1 MPSRYKSVELRP
13 PQGGKLIGGLA
24 EDTGAEPNYSIKKNF
39 RRDLDVEMRREGW
52 SLFNPKFDKNPLN
65 MPLYEDDD
73 VTLFFQ
79 FSRPNGDTAL
89 LAAAGDKLYR
99 LFAEENLTDFI
110 DREWVEPD
118 ANKNDGY
125 HRGGEFSFSWKVIKD
140 DITVPGSIRSIDL
153 LSEGE
158 YFTEGSLPV
167 VSIDG
172 LGEATAN
179 IVPPDIE
186 PPQGVDA
193 PIISGIYTG
202 KRRRNYQLDVK
213 GTSYTLYRGAGEY
226 KYPLIENGTISTE
239 PVGFDYGMSIAFTQ
253 TSYPESER
261 FTWVAKPRRVG
272 EIIVTDRGKNYTRPP
287 EVTVTDAA
295 DNGSGV
301 LAKVNLHEMR
311 RWEAVALNG
320 YAVCNNGIDL
330 PYLYREE
337 WEQATQVFALRE
349 LGIVRVGCIAEH
361 GGYLVCSD
369 LTEFAE
375 GELDRWVSICKDNG
389 IDPYSNVTPELID
402 EHNLKVDETQYA
414 VMWSAP
420 GDPTEWG
427 SSVVGSIQADTNRW
441 YPKYPNLVK
450 SFNVG
455 EQFIVS
461 GVGPSGANLVTE
473 IEEIASSGGE
483 VMYFTLKDN
492 ASPPATTD
500 APRSPTGLDADD
512 HFDPIAPDD
521 LDADWDIQPPTG
533 LSVDPEEQYIVDTDF
548 EWPTEANG
556 THPTFYDY
564 PEGSRPLIRAIGNNP
579 LANGDLEDGEIYEVQ
594 RYNTDVLGGNRPDVG
609 DARIHTLDGTNLGFN
624 DRQDD
629 WWEVVKLETVT
640 FTEVAGNAYISVTQV
655 EGTPTS
661 FVSATGDSTGNA
673 QPPSDFMHSDVLSFS
688 NTVGGSSV
696 EILGDGSRILKME
709 KLMDV
714 LIIYRQTGYWMAQ
727 LTQSADDPFS
737 FTERYTGNRAA
748 LFRHSVANIV
758 DKYHIFV
765 GLQGVFKVDLTEAEP
780 SWVNSFQV
788 GPQFWRDLSLY
799 DQETVF
805 AYDNALTG
813 EIWMCLPKE
822 LGEDSTLAY
831 DYRTNTLSHIDQH
844 FTAGLT
850 IRRPQNPF
858 TERSDDMVIISYNG
872 IVYTYGYGYG
882 DIPPVFNRV
891 GEEYTSVISSTLM
904 NFRDRFNEKDIRS
917 YVLLLDQTNPAIG
930 TRMELYTQGSL
941 LDEKVLVV
949 DHSIDDLD
957 DETMVPVWSRALFYK
972 DKITVTGK
980 DNPLRLA
987 SRIFEVSDVK
997 SRSQTQATGEG
1008 YGGGGGGGGSSSGS
1022 SSGGG
1027 FSGSGGGGGAAVSA
1041 GTGGGNASNY

>member
-1 MPSRYKSVELRP
+1 MPSRYKSIELRP

-99 LFAEENLTDFI
+99 LFANEDLTDFI

-118 ANKNDGY
+118 ANKSDGY
-125 HRGGEFSFSWKVIKD
+125 HKGGEFSFTWKIIKD
-140 DITVPGSIRSIDL
+140 SITVPGSIRSIDL

-158 YFTEGSLPV
+158 YFSEASVPV
-167 VSIDG
+167 VNIDG
-172 LGEATAN
+172 LGEATASV
-179 IVPPDIE
+179 VPPDVEI
-186 PPQGVDA
+186 PQGDDA
-193 PIISGIYTG
+193 PIITGIYTG
-202 KRRRNYQLDVK
+202 KRRRNYSVDVS
-213 GTSYTLYRGAGEY
+213 GTTYNLYRGAGEY
-226 KYPLIENGTISTE
+226 KYPLVENGTISTT
-239 PVGFDYGMSIAFTQ
+239 PIGFDYGLSIAFPVE
-253 TSYPESER
+253 SYAEQER

-272 EIIVTDRGKNYTRPP
+272 DITITNKGKNYTRPP
-287 EVTVTDAA
+287 EIEVTDTTG
-295 DNGSGV
+295 NGTGV
-301 LAKVNLHEMR
+301 MAKVNLHEMR

-320 YAVCNNGIDL
+320 YAVCNNGIDI

-337 WEQATQVFALRE
+337 WEEATQVYALRE

-375 GELDRWVSICKDNG
+375 GELERWVQICEDND
-389 IDPYSNVTPELID
+389 IDPYSNVTPELIQ
-402 EHNLKVDETQYA
+402 EHDLKVDETQYA

-427 SSVVGSIQADTNRW
+427 VSAEGSIIAETDQW
-441 YPKYPNLVK
+441 FPKFPSLVK
-450 SFNVG
+450 SFEVG
-455 EQFIVS
+455 QDFIVAAA
-461 GVGPSGANLVTE
+461 GNLGANLVTK
-473 IEEIASSGGE
+473 IKSIAKGNNDE
-483 VMYFTLKDN
+483 VLYFELED
-492 ASPPATTD
+492 ASSPPAVTD
-500 APRSPTGLDADD
+500 APRAVTGLNAE
-512 HFDPIAPDD
+512 
-521 LDADWDIQPPTG
+521 LT
-533 LSVDPEEQYIVDTDF
+533 PELPQAASNLNAELAEGSEGGVTATSDSSGGGETV
-548 EWPTEANG
+548 
-556 THPTFYDY
+556 PTFTITVEQVDDGGG
-564 PEGSRPLIRAIGNNP
+564 ET
-579 LANGDLEDGEIYEVQ
+579 DLYTTYVHE
-594 RYNTDVLGGNRPDVG
+594 
-609 DARIHTLDGTNLGFN
+609 
-624 DRQDD
+624 
-629 WWEVVKLETVT
+629 
-640 FTEVAGNAYISVTQV
+640 GNA
-655 EGTPTS
+655 
-661 FVSATGDSTGNA
+661 
-673 QPPSDFMHSDVLSFS
+673 FS

-727 LTQSADDPFS
+727 LTRSITDPFS

-780 SWVNSFQV
+780 SWVSSFQV

-813 EIWMCLPKE
+813 EIWLCLPRE
-822 LGEDSTLAY
+822 LGDEATLAF

-872 IVYTYGYGYG
+872 TVYTYGYGYG
-882 DIPPVFNRV
+882 DIPAVFNRV
-891 GEEYTSVISSTLM
+891 NEEYVSVISSTLM
-904 NFRDRFNEKDIRS
+904 NFKDRFNEKDIRS

-980 DNPLRLA
+980 DNPLRLT
-987 SRIFEVSDVK
+987 SRIFEVSDVN

-1008 YGGGGGGGGSSSGS
+1008 YGGGGGGGGGSPAPAGAGGS
-1022 SSGGG
+1022 S
-1027 FSGSGGGGGAAVSA
+1027 
-1041 GTGGGNASNY
+1041 ASNY

>member
-79 FSRPNGDTAL
+79 FSRPNGNTAL

-99 LFAEENLTDFI
+99 LFANEDLTDFI

-125 HRGGEFSFSWKVIKD
+125 HKGGEFSFTWKVIRD

-167 VSIDG
+167 VNIDG
-172 LGEATAN
+172 LGEASAK

-186 PPQGVDA
+186 PPQGSDA
-193 PIISGIYTG
+193 PVITGIYTG

-287 EVTVTDAA
+287 EITVTDAA
-295 DNGSGV
+295 DNGTGV
-301 LAKVNLHEMR
+301 VAKVNLHEMR

-427 SSVVGSIQADTNRW
+427 ASLPGSIVEGTNRW
-441 YPKYPNLVK
+441 IPDNPSLVR
-450 SFNVG
+450 SIEIG
-455 EQFIVS
+455 QDFIV
-461 GVGPSGANLVTE
+461 PAAAELGANLVTTITNI
-473 IEEIASSGGE
+473 IEGSDG
-483 VMYFTLKDN
+483 VLYFELEHS
-492 ASPPATTD
+492 AAPPAATD
-500 APRSPTGLDADD
+500 MPRAITGLNAELAYDPVSPTDLNAERLIEPPTGLDAE
-512 HFDPIAPDD
+512 
-521 LDADWDIQPPTG
+521 LDADQSGQSGTPSLDVDQVNDGVASVTVVAVEEGDPTTTSITVVQVDSGGGENVGTG
-533 LSVDPEEQYIVDTDF
+533 LFVHE
-548 EWPTEANG
+548 
-556 THPTFYDY
+556 
-564 PEGSRPLIRAIGNNP
+564 
-579 LANGDLEDGEIYEVQ
+579 
-594 RYNTDVLGGNRPDVG
+594 G
-609 DARIHTLDGTNLGFN
+609 DA
-624 DRQDD
+624 
-629 WWEVVKLETVT
+629 
-640 FTEVAGNAYISVTQV
+640 
-655 EGTPTS
+655 
-661 FVSATGDSTGNA
+661 
-673 QPPSDFMHSDVLSFS
+673 FS

-727 LTQSADDPFS
+727 LTQSVEDPFS

-813 EIWMCLPKE
+813 EIWMCLPRE
-822 LGEDSTLAY
+822 LGEDATLAY

-858 TERSDDMVIISYNG
+858 TERSDDMVIISYDG

-882 DIPPVFNRV
+882 DIPAVFNRV

-972 DKITVTGK
+972 DKITVTGR

-1008 YGGGGGGGGSSSGS
+1008 YGGGGGGGG
-1022 SSGGG
+1022 
-1027 FSGSGGGGGAAVSA
+1027 GGATASA